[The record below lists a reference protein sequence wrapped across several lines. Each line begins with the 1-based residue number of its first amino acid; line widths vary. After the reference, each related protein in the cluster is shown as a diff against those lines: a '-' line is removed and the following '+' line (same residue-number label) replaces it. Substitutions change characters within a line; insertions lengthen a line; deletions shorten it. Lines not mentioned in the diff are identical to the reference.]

1 MSSPYLSKKGK
12 MRNRGA
18 CGERTKR
25 YSLGRLMIQSHK
37 TTASIGQKD
46 KRQKKR
52 ENGEGVDA
60 VHMAIKSS
68 DEFQEGLLGEMSTY
82 HKSILE

>member
-1 MSSPYLSKKGK
+1 
-12 MRNRGA
+12 MRKRGA

-37 TTASIGQKD
+37 TTASVGQKD

-52 ENGEGVDA
+52 EQRRVDA

-68 DEFQEGLLGEMSTY
+68 DEFQEDLLGEMSTY

>member
-1 MSSPYLSKKGK
+1 
-12 MRNRGA
+12 
-18 CGERTKR
+18 
-25 YSLGRLMIQSHK
+25 MIQSHK

-46 KRQKKR
+46 KRQKRR
-52 ENGEGVDA
+52 ENREGDDT

-68 DEFQEGLLGEMSTY
+68 DKYQEDWLGEMSTY